1 MRRCIALFVALSV
14 LAACGPAATPAA
26 PVAESTTPVQPTA
39 VHTLAGGWH
48 GSIGEGAGKLRLV
61 VELTEKEG
69 TYTGILESLDQGAKL
84 PIDAVTVAQQSVKFG
99 IARVGGSYE
108 GTLDATRTKLTG
120 TWTQGGVGQP
130 LTLVLGGAD
139 APAPPKVVVRPL
151 DAPIDVAATTP
162 SVVRIDDAS
171 HVVYEVHVTNVSS
184 RELVLRRLEI
194 VNAESQAKLTTYE
207 GASLTERTERFG
219 APGAEGAAKV
229 TLGGGQRAVV
239 FVWLDVAEV
248 PKALEHRITV
258 GVQNVEGDFTVT
270 LPKQLVSAA
279 APLVVGPPLQGGDW
293 VAGNGPSS
301 ASHHRR
307 ALIPV
312 GGRAQIAQRFAID
325 WVKEKAGKTYAGEA
339 NKNANYYAYGAPA
352 LAVADALVVG
362 VKDGIAE
369 NVPGGP
375 LPAPTLDAVAGNHV
389 VLDLGKGLF
398 SMYAHFQPGSLKVKV
413 GDRVKR
419 GQVLGLVGNSGNST
433 EPHLHHQI
441 SNGPS
446 PLGSEGVPY
455 AFDRMSTHK
464 PKQTEWKPHP
474 KQLPAEDDVV
484 QFPAAPVGR

>member
-1 MRRCIALFVALSV
+1 MRR
-14 LAACGPAATPAA
+14 LAVFAVVSLLAGCGPTAPAA
-26 PVAESTTPVQPTA
+26 PAAAPAQPAAATA
-39 VHTLAGGWH
+39 SHTLAGGWH
-48 GSIGEGAGKLRLV
+48 GSIGQGAGQLRLV
-61 VELTEKEG
+61 VTLAEKDG
-69 TYTGILESLDQGAKL
+69 SYTGMLESLDQGAKL
-84 PIDAVTVAQQSVKFG
+84 PLDTVTVAGRSMKFG

-108 GTLDATRTKLTG
+108 GTLDAARKQLTG

-130 LTLVLGGAD
+130 LTLVLGGTD

-151 DAPIDVAATTP
+151 DAPIDVAVTTTP
-162 SVVRIDDAS
+162 TVVRIDDTS

-184 RELVLRRLEI
+184 REVVLRRLEI
-194 VNAESQAKLTTYE
+194 VDADSKAKLSTYE
-207 GASLTERTERFG
+207 GVTLIERTERFG
-219 APGAEGAAKV
+219 APGSEGAAKV
-229 TLGGGQRAVV
+229 TLGAGQRAVV
-239 FVWLDVAEV
+239 FAWLDVAAV

-258 GVQNVEGDFTVT
+258 GVQNVEGDFTVA

-312 GGRAQIAQRFAID
+312 AGRAQIAQRFAID
-325 WVKEKAGKTYAGEA
+325 WVMEKGGKTYAGEA
-339 NKNANYYAYGAPA
+339 SKNASYFAYGASA
-352 LAVADALVVG
+352 LAVADAVVVG
-362 VKDGIAE
+362 VKDGIPE
-369 NVPGGP
+369 NVPGAA
-375 LPAPTLDAVAGNHV
+375 LPPPTLETVAGNHV

-433 EPHLHHQI
+433 EPHLHHQV

-446 PLGSEGVPY
+446 PLGSEGMPY
-455 AFDRMSTHK
+455 AFDRMSTRK
-464 PKQTEWKPHP
+464 PKQTDWKPRQ

-484 QFPAAPVGR
+484 QFPATPAR